1 MVPGLGTNKLKEG
14 LHTDAH
20 PCGRRGSQEWLS
32 PVSVPVGELQ
42 LPLGTLGRPLTL
54 THRSGSASYEI
65 AAFTLGPSARE
76 ILSAPFM
83 SEVSLAPSP
92 VGLLKL
98 SPAVLQRQMQ

>member
-65 AAFTLGPSARE
+65 AAFTQG
-76 ILSAPFM
+76 LSACEIVCPPFTSEM
-83 SEVSLAPSP
+83 SISTSP
-92 VGLLKL
+92 LVLLKL
-98 SPAVLQRQMQ
+98 SPAGLQS